1 MQPVSRPT
9 HMLLYKCFACIGLQN
24 IAKPA
29 ERVCTYFGQMCA
41 RTFRATIQASNDHR
55 CRNSDKKKFIKIY
68 SVNQMIKILWKN
80 TCAQTLLYKLQMT
93 PFLQKNTQKKW
104 KTVVPRTLPYKLQMN
119 WFCQKMQYVF
129 KRYYASFKRHANFK
143 NLWKK
148 DIPKTLLYMIQMNI
162 WILLRPIWN
171 QKLYSK
177 CNYKDSSKWLVRPNV
192 TIQASKRLKNFT
204 KIKKNSGSRNITI

>member
-1 MQPVSRPT
+1 M
-9 HMLLYKCFACIGLQN
+9 GLEN

-93 PFLQKNTQKKW
+93 SFLQKNVTMEMQSPSCSSEFGKMFDNLQQHETFIW
-104 KTVVPRTLPYKLQMN
+104 KEQ
-119 WFCQKMQYVF
+119 
-129 KRYYASFKRHANFK
+129 
-143 NLWKK
+143 
-148 DIPKTLLYMIQMNI
+148 
-162 WILLRPIWN
+162 WN
-171 QKLYSK
+171 QS
-177 CNYKDSSKWLVRPNV
+177 V
-192 TIQASKRLKNFT
+192 
-204 KIKKNSGSRNITI
+204 